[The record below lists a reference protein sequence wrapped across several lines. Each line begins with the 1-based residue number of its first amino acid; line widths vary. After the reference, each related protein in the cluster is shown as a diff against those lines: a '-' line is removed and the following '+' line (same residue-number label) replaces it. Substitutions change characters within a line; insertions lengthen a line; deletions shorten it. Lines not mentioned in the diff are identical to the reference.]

1 MKVIL
6 REKVPNLGNIG
17 DVVTVSDGY
26 GRNYLLPRK
35 LALLAND
42 RNVKEL
48 DHQQRMMAKRLEDAK
63 AGSMQIADRL
73 KGQRVTVRKHAGEEG
88 KLFGSVTARELVE
101 LLSDRGFVLDRR
113 DLDLKE
119 PIKQVGSYEI
129 AVAIHVDVVTS
140 FTVIV
145 EAIAPEP
152 DAEPV
157 VAEATTDAST
167 EEASASDEGIEYIEG
182 YDMLTE

>member
-1 MKVIL
+1 MKLIL

-48 DHQQRMMAKRLEDAK
+48 EHQQRMMEKRLAAAK
-63 AGSMQIADRL
+63 ADAVVIADRL
-73 KGQRVTVRKHAGEEG
+73 KGQRITIRKHAGEEG
-88 KLFGSVTARELVE
+88 KLFGSVTPREIVE
-101 LLSDRGFVLDRR
+101 LLNDRGFVVDRR

-119 PIKQVGSYEI
+119 AIKQVGTFEVNC
-129 AVAIHVDVVTS
+129 ALHADVVTQFS
-140 FTVIV
+140 VII

-152 DAEPV
+152 EPEVPAAPAE
-157 VAEATTDAST
+157 
-167 EEASASDEGIEYIEG
+167 EEAAPAASEEGIEYIEG
-182 YDMLTE
+182 YDML